1 MTWKVIHWSVNFLFW
16 IALALV
22 LASSIVS
29 NRRNATVHAN
39 GKVEFAPRWFGI
51 WAWIYVAVWMCFI
64 AVRVLR
70 HGIGQPLTFA
80 TGAFLGF
87 AAVGSIFTLPGT
99 VVVSD
104 YGLEAVVWL
113 WRNKRIRWDEIVE
126 INTERKGSTVTVIG
140 VDKTKIVHS
149 SGLPDRPR
157 FLLEIKRHCGGN
169 LPADFPNGD
178 ANIDGAV

>member
-1 MTWKVIHWSVNFLFW
+1 
-16 IALALV
+16 V
-22 LASSIVS
+22 L
-29 NRRNATVHAN
+29 
-39 GKVEFAPRWFGI
+39 
-51 WAWIYVAVWMCFI
+51 
-64 AVRVLR
+64 
-70 HGIGQPLTFA
+70 
-80 TGAFLGF
+80 
-87 AAVGSIFTLPGT
+87 
-99 VVVSD
+99 VSD

-126 INTERKGSTVTVIG
+126 INTERKGSAVTVIG